1 MPSTPRHSAMRAA
14 ALGGAQGGA
23 ARGKR
28 LRQRAGRGGAA
39 PARESAEAVPD
50 PRSQFSISHSLR
62 SVLRLPFPFPNGEPT
77 EGGFLPEGTP
87 HRKITESFSL
97 ESEDHR
103 LQPGTDHHHVNPTVA
118 PSTTSKLAKV
128 LVF

>member
-50 PRSQFSISHSLR
+50 PRSQFPIPHSLR
-62 SVLRLPFPFPNGEPT
+62 SGSGSRSPT
-77 EGGFLPEGTP
+77 ENQL
-87 HRKITESFSL
+87 KAAFSL
-97 ESEDHR
+97 RGRLIARSQNHLGWNLKIIESNLGLITTMSTPPWHQV
-103 LQPGTDHHHVNPTVA
+103 LH
-118 PSTTSKLAKV
+118 PSLPRCLFSE
-128 LVF
+128 